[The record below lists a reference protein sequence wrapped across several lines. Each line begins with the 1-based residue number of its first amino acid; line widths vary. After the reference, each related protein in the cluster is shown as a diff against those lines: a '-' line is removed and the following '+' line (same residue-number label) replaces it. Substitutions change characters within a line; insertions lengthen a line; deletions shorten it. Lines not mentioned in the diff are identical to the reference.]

1 MAQGFDLGTAFG
13 DVSSA
18 IASGIFDPQGS
29 NFTEF
34 KPVAPK
40 APTPSDLLDN
50 VFSNAR
56 SVGKG
61 GSSDL
66 AKGAAVALPT
76 ADGVATAG
84 AQVSAAGTL
93 VSKWLIRGTV
103 ILLGFIF
110 VAVGLSMF
118 KTGQAITV
126 KVKQAVQG

>member
-13 DVSSA
+13 DVSAA
-18 IASGIFDPQGS
+18 IGSGIFDPQGS
-29 NFTEF
+29 NFTDF

-40 APTPSDLLDN
+40 APTPSDLLGN

-66 AKGAAVALPT
+66 AKGSIVPPNTATDVAS
-76 ADGVATAG
+76 AG
-84 AQVSAAGTL
+84 AQMSAAGTL